1 MKKKPQS
8 KDERLSVPETAPPSC
23 WERDP
28 NAQALRVE
36 LADGTFL
43 ILPYPHLG
51 FAKLSSDE
59 AAETLLL
66 TFSSHEITIVGRKL
80 RDLALAVQKLSADW
94 IREVPK
100 RYSQLVEQDSPVIE
114 TILVKELAEEN
125 RDAQSSAESE

>member
-1 MKKKPQS
+1 MKKKAQA
-8 KDERLSVPETAPPSC
+8 KDEGASAPETAQPSC

-36 LADGTFL
+36 MADGALL

-59 AAETLLL
+59 SSETLLL
-66 TFSSHEITIVGRKL
+66 SFSSHEVTILGRKL

-100 RYSQLVEQDSPVIE
+100 RYAQLLEKDSPVIE
-114 TILVKELAEEN
+114 TISVKDLSEE
-125 RDAQSSAESE
+125 SSDESE